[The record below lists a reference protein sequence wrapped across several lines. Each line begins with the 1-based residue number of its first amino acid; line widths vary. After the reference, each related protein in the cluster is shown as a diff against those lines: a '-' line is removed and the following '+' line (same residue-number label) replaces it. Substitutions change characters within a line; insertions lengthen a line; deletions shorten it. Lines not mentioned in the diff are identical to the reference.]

1 MTIGIYIHLPYCV
14 TKCPYCDFN
23 SYGTE
28 GTFPEKEY
36 TNALL
41 KEIESYGHFLNNYKI
56 GTIFFGGGTPSLF
69 SVSSIK
75 NIISQ
80 ISSYS
85 KVSDDV
91 EVSLELN
98 PKTADEQKL
107 AELKEIGVN
116 RLSVGVQS
124 FIERKLDF
132 YGRIN
137 KPADSQNVLNWIRNL
152 GFDNFNIDL
161 IYGSCGETVT
171 ELKYDL
177 EKACEF
183 DSSHI
188 SAYCLT
194 IEDGTEFGR
203 LFKAGRL
210 KLPSDKKL
218 NQFMDYTSTFLEKNG
233 YKNYE
238 ISNFSK
244 PSFECRHNLTY
255 WRSKDY
261 IGFGAGAHSHINSNA
276 EYPWGVRWFNYRS
289 PSQYIF
295 LSESYKSVVC
305 KRNVLSKLE
314 SLEDKILMGMRL
326 NEGIPLDDLQ
336 NRYGFVFDKN
346 KIGYLTKD
354 KFIIEDERRLILT
367 KKGRIFT
374 NEIIVRILDAFI

>member
-1 MTIGIYIHLPYCV
+1 MPVGIYIHLPYCV

-41 KEIESYGHFLNNYKI
+41 KEIELYGDFLKNSKI
-56 GTIFFGGGTPSLF
+56 DTIFFGGGTPSLF
-69 SVSSIK
+69 SSNSIE
-75 NIISQ
+75 NIISK
-80 ISSYS
+80 ISLYS
-85 KVSDDV
+85 TVSEDV
-91 EVSLELN
+91 EISLELN
-98 PKTADEQKL
+98 PKTADEHKL
-107 AELKEIGVN
+107 SELKRIGVN

-137 KPADSQNVLNWIRNL
+137 KPADSENVLNWIKDL
-152 GFDNFNIDL
+152 GFANFNIDL
-161 IYGSCGETVT
+161 IYGSSDETLS

-177 EKACEF
+177 KKALEF
-183 DSSHI
+183 GSSHI

-210 KLPSDKKL
+210 KIPSDKKL
-218 NQFMDYTSTFLEKNG
+218 NQFMDYTSTFLEANG

-244 PSFECRHNLTY
+244 PDFECRHNLIY

-261 IGFGAGAHSHINSNA
+261 LGFGAGAHSHINSND

-289 PSQYIF
+289 PSQYIS
-295 LSESYKSVVC
+295 LNEIYKSVVC
-305 KRNVLSKLE
+305 RRSILSKLE

-326 NEGIPLDDLQ
+326 KEGVLLEDLQ
-336 NRYGFVFDKN
+336 NRYDFDFDKN
-346 KIGYLTKD
+346 KIGYLIKD
-354 KFIIEDERRLILT
+354 EFIMEDEHRLILT
-367 KKGRIFT
+367 KKGRTFT
-374 NEIIVRILDAFI
+374 NEIIVRLLDAFV